1 MTDLTTRCYHPQEL
15 ARFLAGKLTA
25 AETPRLDQHL
35 LECATCRKA
44 VENLWRQD
52 QLDAALKHRKEALGI
67 VSRVGAEEAAGEGDS
82 KDDEF
87 LRRTRRLLDRFLF
100 DRPPRPPMV
109 DDDVATPS
117 DTATTA
123 VTRNTPTSPADSS
136 GRSTPAPAVPG
147 LRMGEPIGFGGM
159 GVVYAAWESGTD
171 RPLACK
177 VLSNALPTYEE
188 RERFDLEARA
198 AKRLDHPHVIRI
210 ESSGAID
217 DRPYLVMEFA
227 AGGTLQQL
235 LGGKPQPVAAAAATA
250 AKLADAL
257 AHAHERGVLHRDLKP
272 SNILLVPRPLPDG
285 MPHRPDALADY
296 DPKIADFSIAKLLDS
311 NTLRTQ
317 TGQLLGTP
325 AFAAPEQFLSE
336 FGAVGPAADIYSL
349 GAILYLMLT
358 GLPPLPEDNPRRL
371 LALVRDFE
379 PVPPRQLRPEIPEA
393 LETICLC
400 CLEKRPRWRYRNAAD
415 LASDLVRFMQRKPI
429 SARPR
434 GRWRRSARWVVRN
447 RLITAMLLGLVVL
460 SGVALAYANSQ
471 RTLNQLLKVRDQQD
485 KALSAA
491 RLEKLASDTRATQFL
506 TFKALDASHDVEAL
520 EHCLQVALS
529 PYTKLIGA
537 ASNDASDKVLAK
549 LRATSI
555 IDHLPR
561 IKLRMI
567 VPPATSSGG
576 EPPQAAAASRA
587 ASVSDQLP
595 LWKPARRQL
604 RFNAATGRLAI
615 ADPQASHIWEVDTAN
630 GRMTEHLPEPGPLTA
645 DLGWRLSPT
654 GDASPPLL
662 ARLGSTAAPR
672 PLELPVKPPEAW
684 RRLWIS
690 PAEDIA
696 LALGERR
703 GELFCYGWRLPEGK
717 SISGSVGPVPPS
729 TREVVFTN
737 DSAVLLADDVNQLV
751 GYRLGILTNA
761 GITPSGFNP
770 VYVASWRCSWNAF
783 DKQDHPNMTPRF
795 RAAVKDLRNFT
806 KATVAAIDTSGSKIA
821 LGYANGRVGIIDDF
835 DCDLRYDKIE
845 QLRQPVEKVAFS
857 PDSQHLLAYT
867 ETGELLVVN
876 LAEGRMAVPL
886 LPHFH
891 RIVDAAFS
899 PDGRDIAVLDERNL
913 LTVWR
918 LGTDLDP
925 ANDAL
930 SDAPP
935 HAWFTGFDTE
945 PLIVFRD
952 RWLELWD
959 PPTGRR
965 MHRWQLPQRTSP
977 TSPPDGNGRILLL
990 MPPADNGLR
999 ERAFFDFKTGQLS
1012 PTAYHAPEVFWSNS
1026 QGTERGFGS
1035 LLLHPSHI
1043 EMWWHA
1049 GTGQPEEVRLPAE
1062 FGRLYKAIISPTGRE
1077 LAVFTRDGWLVVWD
1091 LLRNVERYRG
1101 EIGHPGMDMN
1111 ARYSTQ
1117 GETLYVYSPKGLRRW
1132 DTRTGEEHPVV
1143 EALRNRHV
1151 VSIDFHPEQPLAV
1164 TMCDNRTVTVWDALT
1179 WKQLHSF
1186 SPNSVLT
1193 EARFGLEN
1201 GTMLVGMWNL
1211 PDADNDRLYL
1221 RNLWIPAI
1229 NDHGHAEMWDYQSGS
1244 RISSAFAFR
1253 GYGDRGG
1260 SQFSREAVVGIDAH
1274 YRSRLG
1280 QWPTRNRYKRSELI
1294 AIGTQFLQRDVSNR
1308 DSKERLSAAEL
1319 VDAWQQ
1325 SFGPKTQTLATPQAA
1340 VE

>member
-1 MTDLTTRCYHPQEL
+1 MC
-15 ARFLAGKLTA
+15 
-25 AETPRLDQHL
+25 
-35 LECATCRKA
+35 
-44 VENLWRQD
+44 
-52 QLDAALKHRKEALGI
+52 I
-67 VSRVGAEEAAGEGDS
+67 
-82 KDDEF
+82 
-87 LRRTRRLLDRFLF
+87 
-100 DRPPRPPMV
+100 
-109 DDDVATPS
+109 
-117 DTATTA
+117 
-123 VTRNTPTSPADSS
+123 
-136 GRSTPAPAVPG
+136 
-147 LRMGEPIGFGGM
+147 
-159 GVVYAAWESGTD
+159 VYAAWEAVTD
-171 RPLACK
+171 RPVACTL
-177 VLSNALPTYEE
+177 LSNAIPSFEE
-188 RERFDLEARA
+188 RERFDVEARA
-198 AKRLDHPHVIRI
+198 AKRLDHPYVIRV
-210 ESSGAID
+210 ESSGMID
-217 DRPYLVMEFA
+217 DRPYLVMELA
-227 AGGTLQQL
+227 TGGTLQQV
-235 LGGKPQPVAAAAATA
+235 LGGKPQPVSAVAATA
-250 AKLADAL
+250 AKLAEAL

-272 SNILLVPRPLPDG
+272 SNILMVPRPLPDG
-285 MPHRPDALADY
+285 VPHRPDALADY

-336 FGAVGPAADIYSL
+336 FGTVGPAADIYSL

-400 CLEKRPRWRYRNAAD
+400 CLEKRPRWRYRNAAE

-429 SARPR
+429 RVRPS
-434 GRWRRSARWVVRN
+434 GRWRRAARWVVRN
-447 RLITAMLLGLVVL
+447 RLITATLLGLTVL

-471 RTLNQLLKVRDQQD
+471 HSLNQLLKVRDQQD

-506 TFKALDASHDVEAL
+506 TFKALDASRDVEAL

-529 PYTKLIGA
+529 PFAKLVGKS
-537 ASNDASDKVLAK
+537 SNAPSDKVLAH

-576 EPPQAAAASRA
+576 EPPQATAASRA

-630 GRMTEHLPEPGPLTA
+630 GRMTEHLREPGPLTA

-737 DSAVLLADDVNQLV
+737 DSAVLLADSGNQWV
-751 GYRLGILTNA
+751 GYRSGTLKNTGMTQ
-761 GITPSGFNP
+761 PSVAP
-770 VYVASWRCSWNAF
+770 VHIASWRCSWNAF
-783 DKQDHPNMTPRF
+783 DKKDHPNMTPRF
-795 RAAVKDLRNFT
+795 RAAVNDLRNFT

-821 LGYANGRVGIIDDF
+821 LGYSNGRVGIIDDF
-835 DCDLRYDKIE
+835 DCDLRSDKIE
-845 QLRQPVEKVAFS
+845 QLRQPVEKVVFS
-857 PDSQHLLAYT
+857 PDSQHLLAYS

-876 LAEGRMAVPL
+876 LAEGRLAVPL

-891 RIVDAAFS
+891 RIVDATFS

-918 LGTDLDP
+918 LGTDR
-925 ANDAL
+925 DAA
-930 SDAPP
+930 SDSASNAVP
-935 HAWFTGFDTE
+935 HSFFTGPDTE
-945 PLIVFRD
+945 PLLVFRD
-952 RWLELWD
+952 RWVECWD
-959 PPTGRR
+959 PPTGRQLY
-965 MHRWQLPQRTSP
+965 RWELPERSSP
-977 TSPPDGNGRILLL
+977 GSRPDPDGRMLLL
-990 MPPADNGLR
+990 LPPAANAQR
-999 ERAFFDFKTGQLS
+999 ERAFFNIKTGQLA
-1012 PTAYHAPEVFWSNS
+1012 PTAYLAPEMRWGDS
-1026 QGTERGFGS
+1026 QLTERGFGS
-1035 LLLHPSHI
+1035 LMLHPSHI
-1043 EMWWHA
+1043 EMWWHS
-1049 GTGQPEEVRLPAE
+1049 GNGRPEEIRLPDE
-1062 FGRLYKAIISPTGRE
+1062 FGRLYKATISPTGRE
-1077 LAVFTRDGWLVVWD
+1077 LAVLTRNGRLVVWD
-1091 LLRNVERYRG
+1091 LLRSVERYRG
-1101 EIGHPGMDMN
+1101 EIGPAEMDMN
-1111 ARYSTQ
+1111 AKYSDQ
-1117 GETLYVYSPKGLRRW
+1117 GETLFIYSPKGLRRW
-1132 DTRTGEEHPVV
+1132 DTRTGAELPIV

-1151 VSIDFHPEQPLAV
+1151 VSIDFHPERPLAV
-1164 TMCDNRTVTVWDALT
+1164 TMCDNRNVTVWDTIT
-1179 WKQLHSF
+1179 WEPLHNF

-1201 GTMLVGMWNL
+1201 GTILVGMWNL

-1229 NDHGHAEMWDYQSGS
+1229 NEHGHAEMWDCQSGS

-1274 YRSRLG
+1274 HRIRLG
-1280 QWPTRNRYKRSELI
+1280 QWPTHNRYKRSDLI
-1294 AIGTQFLQRDVSNR
+1294 AIGTQLLQRDVSNR

-1319 VDAWQQ
+1319 VDAWQR
-1325 SFGPKTQTLATPQAA
+1325 SFGPETRTPAPPQAA
-1340 VE
+1340 IK